1 MKINRNNCEAFF
13 LDYYEGTLSEQQ
25 IAELFSFLKE
35 HPDLREI
42 FESFND
48 VELDAE
54 DLRTPDFSFLK
65 KEESGDEHEQAA
77 VWMAELADE
86 TITDESRGLLDAYL
100 EKYPEKKRDVEL
112 YGKTK
117 LTADTDVVFPSA
129 ESLRK
134 PVAVSADNF
143 DDFAVALVE
152 GRISDHDKA
161 LLEIFIA
168 THPEYRVQLEQYRKT
183 ILTADQEAF
192 EFKAQLRKSGLQISA
207 DNVEELIIAY
217 VENQLTDSERAQ
229 LEEYIG
235 KNDDCKS
242 LLEEYSKT
250 VLSAEEE
257 IVFEQKESLRKGA
270 IAVTPENAEHYVI
283 AASEGLLNREELA
296 ALSAFVNT
304 HPAYRK
310 LVEQYAQTRLQP
322 DLRIVYE
329 DKAALKRKDR
339 AGFFFWNS
347 GLRYA
352 AIFIVLLI
360 SGYFVMRTVLT
371 DDTEGS
377 VNTIADKNIMPDKS
391 NGLYPFQQDE
401 IISVPDKN
409 NNQQLASNE
418 VQSNV
423 KNVSHSAVWSG
434 NDGSQNQKVT
444 PSSTLQVDA
453 GFVPVTISVNGIG
466 NSGNAGVGFSD
477 ALYSVIFSTPAPAK
491 AVPERD
497 YISPGQLAM
506 RWMKEKLDA
515 PAENN
520 EASDADRNASAFN
533 GSEKEKDPNVDGLDL
548 TESAVDRVGSVAAN
562 GKVNMEQRED
572 GTWLQL
578 WNYNVRVGR

>member
-35 HPDLREI
+35 NPDLREV

-48 VELDAE
+48 VELDTE

-100 EKYPEKKRDVEL
+100 EKYPGKKADVEL
-112 YGKTK
+112 YRKTK
-117 LTADTDVVFPSA
+117 LSADTEVVFPSA
-129 ESLRK
+129 DSLRK
-134 PVAVSADNF
+134 PVAITADNF
-143 DDFAVALVE
+143 DDIAVSLIE
-152 GRISDHDKA
+152 GNISDHDKS

-168 THPEYRVQLEQYRKT
+168 THPEYRVALEQYKKT
-183 ILTADQEAF
+183 ILPADKETF
-192 EFKAQLRKSGLQISA
+192 DFKAQLRKSGLQISA
-207 DNVEELIIAY
+207 DNIEELIISY
-217 VENQLTDSERAQ
+217 VENQLTDSERVQ
-229 LEEYIG
+229 LEQYVKNHPEY
-235 KNDDCKS
+235 KS
-242 LLEEYSKT
+242 TLEEFRNT
-250 VLSAEEE
+250 
-257 IVFEQKESLRKGA
+257 IVTPDVEVVFADKQVLRKGA
-270 IAVTPENAEHYVI
+270 IPVTAENAEHYVI
-283 AASEGLLNREELA
+283 SASEGLLNREELA

-322 DLRIVYE
+322 DLSVVYE

-339 AGFFFWNS
+339 GAFLLWNS

-352 AIFIVLLI
+352 AILIVLLI

-371 DDTEGS
+371 DDSEGLS
-377 VNTIADKNIMPDKS
+377 NTIADKHIVPDQN
-391 NGLYPFQQDE
+391 NGTDPFQQDE
-401 IISVPDKN
+401 IISVPEKN

-418 VQSNV
+418 AQSNV
-423 KNVSHSAVWSG
+423 KNVSQSAVWSG
-434 NDGSQNQKVT
+434 NDGSQNPKVS
-444 PSSTLQVDA
+444 PSPALQVEA

-477 ALYSVIFSTPAPAK
+477 ALYSVIFSTPATVATAPK
-491 AVPERD
+491 KE

-520 EASDADRNASAFN
+520 ETPDADRNASAFN
-533 GSEKEKDPNVDGLDL
+533 GNEKEKDPNVDGLDL